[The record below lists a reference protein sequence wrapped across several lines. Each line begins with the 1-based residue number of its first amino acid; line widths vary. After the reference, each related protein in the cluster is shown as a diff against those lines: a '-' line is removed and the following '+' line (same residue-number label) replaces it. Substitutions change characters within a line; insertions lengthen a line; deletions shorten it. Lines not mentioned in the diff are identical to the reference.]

1 MRVGLRQLLAW
12 CSAGLPIAAL
22 GLPLVVYLPPYYAG
36 TLGLPLATV
45 GFIFA
50 FVRIVDIPFDPLI
63 GALMDNS
70 RSRWGQFRPWMVAGA
85 GVLMLGAWLIFTAS
99 PGVSATATFLSLLLL
114 YLGYS
119 FVSLSQVSWGSRL
132 SPDYGERAR
141 IFGYWTAFN
150 VFGTLVVLFIPPIA
164 GTLMPEAGPNAGVH
178 AMGWF
183 IIALIPL
190 TVLACA
196 TLVPEG
202 EAPGEPHGFNFRQ
215 VSSAIT
221 DRRMLI
227 LLGTD
232 LFLSIAPGITGAL
245 FLFFF
250 SAARGIPQH
259 IASILLLCYFI
270 AGLVAAPFWIR
281 LARSW
286 GKHRA
291 VSLAAFWAGAA
302 IFLVLLVPRDNIL
315 LFGIAMAFSGIPYA
329 APNFLLRA
337 MMADLNDAQRL
348 DRMEAGLPPTDH
360 TGLNFAVLTATQK
373 LGFAIPVGLTYPL
386 LALIGFNATPGAAN
400 SQAAIT
406 GLEILFVAP
415 SMLLT
420 SIAAWLA
427 WKWPI
432 TAEVYTAIRARLVA
446 AEQR

>member
-1 MRVGLRQLLAW
+1 MQVRLRQLLAW
-12 CSAGLPIAAL
+12 SSAGLPIAAL

-50 FVRIVDIPFDPLI
+50 LVRIVDIPFDPLI
-63 GALMDNS
+63 GGLMDAG

-99 PGVSATATFLSLLLL
+99 PGVTATATFLSLLLL
-114 YLGYS
+114 YIGYS
-119 FVSLSQVSWGSRL
+119 FVNLSQVSWGSRL

-164 GTLMPEAGPNAGVH
+164 GALAPDAGPDAGVH

-202 EAPGEPHGFNFRQ
+202 EAPGERHGFSLQQ
-215 VSSAIT
+215 VKSALT

-232 LFLSIAPGITGAL
+232 LLLSVAPGITGAL

-250 SAARGIPQH
+250 SAARGIPQPV
-259 IASILLLCYFI
+259 ASVLLLCYFI

-291 VSLAAFWAGAA
+291 VSLASFWAGAS
-302 IFLVLLVPRDNIL
+302 ILLVLVVPRDSL
-315 LFGIAMAFSGIPYA
+315 VGFGIAMAFSGIPYA

-348 DRMEAGLPPTDH
+348 DRKEAGLPATDH

-386 LALIGFNATPGAAN
+386 LALIGFNAAPGAAN
-400 SQAAIT
+400 SQKAIL
-406 GLEILFVAP
+406 GLEILFVVP
-415 SMLLT
+415 SLLLT
-420 SIAAWLA
+420 GIAALLA
-427 WKWPI
+427 WTWPI
-432 TAEVYTAIRARLVA
+432 TAEAHAAIRDRLA
-446 AEQR
+446 G